1 MEDLAKEL
9 GVNRKTVYNA
19 LNCITH
25 GPKARTVREL
35 AAQRGAVHGMYI
47 PSTLTNTPH
56 ARSSNKRTLERMK
69 AKQNRKKYAERIKQ
83 LEKEIGKNDQD
94 DI

>member
-1 MEDLAKEL
+1 MVDLAKEI
-9 GVNRKTVYNA
+9 GVTRKTVYNA

-25 GPKARTVREL
+25 GPKARAVREL
-35 AAQRGAVHGMYI
+35 AAKRGAVYGLYI

-56 ARSSNKRTLERMK
+56 AKAFNKKTLDRMK

-83 LEKEIGKNDQD
+83 IEKEIENDQD